1 MLCLKHSSEVL
12 WRLSGDGLLEGQVGA
27 DLKSQKSMV
36 ESMHLN
42 FRGGHYGGSG
52 LNTGDTE
59 STVGVAGRRVE

>member
-1 MLCLKHSSEVL
+1 M
-12 WRLSGDGLLEGQVGA
+12 LEGAARSGIGA
-27 DLKSQKSMV
+27 ELKSWKSLV
-36 ESMHLN
+36 ESMPLR